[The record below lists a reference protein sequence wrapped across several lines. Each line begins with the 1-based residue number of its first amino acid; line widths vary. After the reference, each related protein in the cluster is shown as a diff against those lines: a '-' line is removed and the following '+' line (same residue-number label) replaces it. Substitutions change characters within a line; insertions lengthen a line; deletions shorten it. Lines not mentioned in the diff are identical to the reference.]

1 MKNRKLMLS
10 VIAVTAL
17 AATGLGSAYAA
28 AQGGMI
34 GTQIVGEIE
43 TEQTEETE
51 TETETEDAGTEKTQ
65 TGETVK
71 LQETEM
77 AKPSGESESG
87 SLLDDLMGALTGRSE
102 EKSAQPEVY
111 VEESYMDNGYYDGE
125 MLFSAA
131 EEGGAYYP
139 EIAMPSWNTEQY
151 NTVEETGFRDVRLY
165 PLSTFGMDVD
175 TASYALLRRN
185 ILDDTL
191 SYLPKDA
198 VRIEEMINYF
208 NYDYDLP
215 ENGETFSITAEIADC
230 PWNSQT
236 KLMLVGLQAK
246 DIPQEEIKTQNLVFL
261 VDTSGSM
268 YDADKLPLAID
279 ALKYLLK
286 EMDEEDSI
294 SIVTYAGSSEIAL
307 EPTKCTQEGRQKI
320 AKVLDSL
327 TADGGTYGEA
337 GIRAAYDLAQQS
349 FIEGGNN
356 RVLLLTDGDFNLGQT
371 DDSELVRLVQDMA
384 KGQIFLSILGFGSGN
399 YNDALAQELAD
410 KGNGNY
416 SYVDSDME
424 ARRVMGA
431 ALKGT
436 LNTVAKDAKVQVDFN
451 PACIKG
457 YRLVGYENR
466 LMNAE
471 DFEDDTKDGGEV
483 GAGQQVTV
491 LYELVTA
498 DSDMELPTAKSRYTE
513 ESQETAPA
521 GDSEDTAKDLD
532 QAAEESAKES
542 TAGEKARVSLAIAS
556 EEEPSGQNA
565 EEGTAPSAGEYLTVS
580 IRYKD
585 PEGEKS
591 QLKELAVTRE
601 NEIDEMSDHMSW
613 AAGVAQT
620 GMLLRGSE
628 YAGTSDYDEV
638 RGRMKSLT
646 GNDEFREEF
655 LYLISR
661 LKGVTLVEDPYTGWD
676 DLYED
681 W

>member
-1 MKNRKLMLS
+1 M
-10 VIAVTAL
+10 
-17 AATGLGSAYAA
+17 
-28 AQGGMI
+28 
-34 GTQIVGEIE
+34 
-43 TEQTEETE
+43 
-51 TETETEDAGTEKTQ
+51 
-65 TGETVK
+65 
-71 LQETEM
+71 
-77 AKPSGESESG
+77 
-87 SLLDDLMGALTGRSE
+87 
-102 EKSAQPEVY
+102 
-111 VEESYMDNGYYDGE
+111 
-125 MLFSAA
+125 
-131 EEGGAYYP
+131 
-139 EIAMPSWNTEQY
+139 
-151 NTVEETGFRDVRLY
+151 
-165 PLSTFGMDVD
+165 
-175 TASYALLRRN
+175 
-185 ILDDTL
+185 
-191 SYLPKDA
+191 
-198 VRIEEMINYF
+198 
-208 NYDYDLP
+208 
-215 ENGETFSITAEIADC
+215 
-230 PWNSQT
+230 
-236 KLMLVGLQAK
+236 
-246 DIPQEEIKTQNLVFL
+246 
-261 VDTSGSM
+261 
-268 YDADKLPLAID
+268 
-279 ALKYLLK
+279 
-286 EMDEEDSI
+286 
-294 SIVTYAGSSEIAL
+294 
-307 EPTKCTQEGRQKI
+307 
-320 AKVLDSL
+320 
-327 TADGGTYGEA
+327 
-337 GIRAAYDLAQQS
+337 
-349 FIEGGNN
+349 
-356 RVLLLTDGDFNLGQT
+356 
-371 DDSELVRLVQDMA
+371 
-384 KGQIFLSILGFGSGN
+384 
-399 YNDALAQELAD
+399 
-410 KGNGNY
+410 
-416 SYVDSDME
+416 
-424 ARRVMGA
+424 MGA

-451 PACIKG
+451 PAYIKG

-591 QLKELAVTRE
+591 QLKELAVTGE
-601 NEIDEMSDHMSW
+601 NEIDEMSDNMSW